1 MKKLLLVLMFI
12 VSMVSF
18 SNKVVVS
25 MGYDNVRD
33 DAHPT
38 TWVILNNQTKK
49 YTLVKITDTPHG
61 GLFGVEVG
69 DEVTDE
75 IFKQRILG
83 FSNKYPEGYDTG
95 IKAAVYLKYK
105 GRKYKEIDY
114 NTLMNVLNAIG
125 YHQYE

>member
-1 MKKLLLVLMFI
+1 MKKVLLILMFV

-18 SNKVVVS
+18 SNKVIVS
-25 MGYDNVRD
+25 MGEDNVRD

-49 YTLVKITDTPHG
+49 YTLVKITETPHG
-61 GLFGVEVG
+61 GLFGYEVG
-69 DEVTDE
+69 DEVTAE
-75 IFKQRILG
+75 IFKLPIIG
-83 FSNKYPEGYDTG
+83 FSNKYPEGYNTG

-125 YHQYE
+125 YRQY

>member
-1 MKKLLLVLMFI
+1 MKKVLLILMFV

-18 SNKVVVS
+18 INKVIVS
-25 MGYDNVRD
+25 MGEDNVRD

-49 YTLVKITDTPHG
+49 YTLVKITETPHG
-61 GLFGVEVG
+61 GLFGYEVG

-75 IFKQRILG
+75 IFKLPIIG
-83 FSNKYPEGYDTG
+83 FSNKYPEGYNTG

-125 YHQYE
+125 YRQY

>member
-1 MKKLLLVLMFI
+1 MFI

-75 IFKQRILG
+75 IFKQRIFG

>member
-1 MKKLLLVLMFI
+1 MFV

-18 SNKVVVS
+18 SNKVIVS
-25 MGYDNVRD
+25 MGEDNVRD

-49 YTLVKITDTPHG
+49 YTLVKITETPHG
-61 GLFGVEVG
+61 GLFGYEVG

-75 IFKQRILG
+75 IFKLPIIG
-83 FSNKYPEGYDTG
+83 FSNKYPEGYNTG

-125 YHQYE
+125 YRQY

>member
-38 TWVILNNQTKK
+38 TWVILNNQRLLTHHMVD
-49 YTLVKITDTPHG
+49 YLV
-61 GLFGVEVG
+61 
-69 DEVTDE
+69 
-75 IFKQRILG
+75 
-83 FSNKYPEGYDTG
+83 
-95 IKAAVYLKYK
+95 LKLEM
-105 GRKYKEIDY
+105 R
-114 NTLMNVLNAIG
+114 
-125 YHQYE
+125 